1 MGKYFEENP
10 RLHWSPHYLT
20 RSNGSST
27 FAAWNTA
34 QQELLALM
42 NRRAQAYAN
51 WPSEISKCRSP
62 QDVFEH
68 QTKFVQD
75 LLADWQ
81 TSTTR
86 VLAVFSPTQSESR
99 AN

>member
-1 MGKYFEENP
+1 MKNAPADFNG
-10 RLHWSPHYLT
+10 LT
-20 RSNGSST
+20 PNLMASEQA

-62 QDVFEH
+62 QDVLEH
-68 QTKFVQD
+68 QAKFVQD
-75 LLADWQ
+75 LFADWH
-81 TSTTR
+81 TSAAR
-86 VLAVFSPTQSESR
+86 VLAVFSPTQSERR

>member
-1 MGKYFEENP
+1 MKNAFQ
-10 RLHWSPHYLT
+10 RFD
-20 RSNGSST
+20 SNLMASEQA

-62 QDVFEH
+62 QDVLEH
-68 QTKFVQD
+68 QAKFVQD
-75 LLADWQ
+75 LFADWH
-81 TSTTR
+81 TSAAR
-86 VLAVFSPTQSESR
+86 VVAVFSPTQSESR
-99 AN
+99 AH

>member
-1 MGKYFEENP
+1 MKDARADFNG
-10 RLHWSPHYLT
+10 LT
-20 RSNGSST
+20 PNLMT
-27 FAAWNTA
+27 AEQAFAAWNTA

-62 QDVFEH
+62 QDVLEH
-68 QTKFVQD
+68 QAKFAQD

-81 TSTTR
+81 TSTAR
-86 VLAVFSPTQSESR
+86 VLAVFSPTQSEGR
-99 AN
+99 PN

>member
-1 MGKYFEENP
+1 MKHAPADFNG
-10 RLHWSPHYLT
+10 LT
-20 RSNGSST
+20 PNLMAPEQA

-34 QQELLALM
+34 QQELRALM